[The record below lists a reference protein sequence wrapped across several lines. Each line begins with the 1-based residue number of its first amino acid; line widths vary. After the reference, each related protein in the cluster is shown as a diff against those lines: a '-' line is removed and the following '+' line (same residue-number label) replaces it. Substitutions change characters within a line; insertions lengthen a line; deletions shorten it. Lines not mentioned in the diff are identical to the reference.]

1 MEQRNLRVGLA
12 LALLGA
18 VAVGTVAVAGK
29 AAAAHPAITV
39 YKTPT

>member
-1 MEQRNLRVGLA
+1 MEQKSLSIGLA
-12 LALLGA
+12 LALLTA
-18 VAVGTVAVAGK
+18 VVVGTVAVASK